1 MERFLKSKF
10 KIGNKISE
18 NPFSLTYRG
27 TTLSGEQEVVIK
39 IYKRGSLN
47 STLIKV
53 MKKKVRALQDLIHP
67 GIARLYD
74 GDYGWQG
81 FYYVRE
87 YIKGPSLRDLLISQK
102 RFEPYEAEKIMLS
115 ICEALKAAHAKGVI
129 HGALKPENIFFEN
142 ESYKL
147 ADFVIEGEVKEA
159 LPQKALYVLEH
170 STYLSPEE
178 IEGISAGVSS
188 DVYSAGLLL
197 YEMLSGSPPF
207 KVGNSSPMLKL
218 KGKYEPLSSI
228 PKYLE
233 EILFQAL
240 ERDPL
245 LRFRKISDLSES
257 LNKKGVVKGEKDL
270 DLPVI
275 NLEDSP
281 QPEESHEKK
290 EKKRSFFL
298 LILILLAFLSGII
311 YTFIHTY
318 ILSQ

>member
-18 NPFSLTYRG
+18 SPFSLTYRG
-27 TTLSGEQEVVIK
+27 TTLSGEQEVIIK
-39 IYKRGSLN
+39 IYKRGTLN
-47 STLIKV
+47 STLIKT
-53 MKKKVRALQDLIHP
+53 MKQKVRALQDLKNP

-81 FYYVRE
+81 FYYVRG
-87 YIKGPSLRDLLISQK
+87 YIKGVSLRDLLKSRNK
-102 RFEPYEAEKIMLS
+102 LELHETLRVASS
-115 ICEALKAAHAKGVI
+115 ICDALKAAHAKGII
-129 HGALKPENIFFEN
+129 HGALKPENVFLEDEN
-142 ESYKL
+142 CKL
-147 ADFVIEGEVKEA
+147 ADFVIEGEVKES
-159 LPQKALYVLEH
+159 LSQKAIYVLNNN
-170 STYLSPEE
+170 TYLSPEE
-178 IEGISAGVSS
+178 IEGSPAGISS
-188 DVYSAGLLL
+188 DIYAVGILI

-207 KVGNSSPMLKL
+207 VIESSSPMLKL
-218 KGKYEPLSSI
+218 KGSFKPLPGI

-233 EILFQAL
+233 EILDLTL

-245 LRFRKISDLSES
+245 LRFKTISDVSES
-257 LNKKGVVKGEKDL
+257 LIKRSVVKKGQSP

-275 NLEDSP
+275 PLEDSP
-281 QPEESHEKK
+281 RAEESHEKK
-290 EKKRSFFL
+290 EKKRSFLL